1 MGNVGTSKRGRLV
14 EWVEKASFDRLNK
27 LFEITAAERHY
38 QTLLIAR
45 NLLAVVR
52 EPQPYV
58 TNILLRRLPKRV
70 VLGKHF
76 VLKDLSF
83 YERAHEADAKAR
95 QERLDQQEEKRQEGT
110 LRKAPGEKGR
120 DSSPAACPPATKE
133 KKKKKTKKTLAQV
146 LRIATPTPEA
156 SSSSCRFGPNRSD
169 HTIPE
174 SEEAEEPEATSSS
187 LQLVIFH
194 SKPSS
199 P

>member
-1 MGNVGTSKRGRLV
+1 M
-14 EWVEKASFDRLNK
+14 
-27 LFEITAAERHY
+27 
-38 QTLLIAR
+38 
-45 NLLAVVR
+45 
-52 EPQPYV
+52 
-58 TNILLRRLPKRV
+58 
-70 VLGKHF
+70 LGKHF

-174 SEEAEEPEATSSS
+174 SE
-187 LQLVIFH
+187 
-194 SKPSS
+194 
-199 P
+199 